1 MTRALRVSGLIVVAV
16 FVVIGLA
23 VAFAFLPL
31 LIALGVLAGLGVLCF
46 RDEEPQPGSRRL
58 GSGRERGAVIVG
70 TVVVVGC
77 YAAIGMTA
85 VWGGAAT
92 AVVAATALGVF
103 GLRRRQ
109 AGTTWNGGSAADGRP
124 GDRAG
129 GADADTTSAQRV
141 DRALLPADPTTMGLD
156 ELCRAWRV
164 SYLLLQKAR
173 GPDELEQVVRLRR
186 QYLDELARRH
196 PEGFRRW
203 LDEGA
208 RASGDPS
215 RYVRRQ
221 PRPPEQDEDE
231 AA

>member
-23 VAFAFLPL
+23 VALAFLPL

-58 GSGRERGAVIVG
+58 GSGRERLAMIVG
-70 TVVVVGC
+70 TMVVVGC

-109 AGTTWNGGSAADGRP
+109 GGTARNGESAA
-124 GDRAG
+124 AG
-129 GADADTTSAQRV
+129 TTSAQRV
-141 DRALLPADPTTMGLD
+141 DRPLLPTDPTTMGLD

-173 GPDELEQVVRLRR
+173 GPDELEQAARLRR

-203 LDEGA
+203 LDDGA

-215 RYVRRQ
+215 RYIRPQ
-221 PRPPEQDEDE
+221 HPCPPERDEDE